1 MPAQWPIFINN
12 LSKKLASRTSKGPD
26 DIGTFVANEYFN
38 AVKTAQTPFGNLHKS
53 GQKPILE
60 AGFKKAFNM
69 LFKSLEP
76 QLEDKFG
83 NPLYDDMFQRLPG
96 IDLSMNPDCDFEEW
110 TIKNKQTITPF
121 EFYPLFPTTCIIP
134 KPIVP
139 EINIFGDIGIS
150 SEIPETI
157 TSENVDRQPELRYVT
172 MSVFGGDGTSPY
184 EFTYSLNGIIQP
196 TLTSDS
202 QGVVRFLAPTDPG
215 KYDYTFISAMDASKM
230 AEIKNIN
237 RSASIE
243 IKENSR
249 AVEVKVDPAVA
260 PSPNF
265 QLVKPMTEAQKVD
278 ELLNRV
284 LYENDGT
291 EEYLDWINRLS
302 YHGDLA
308 KKVSKKALDFF
319 DKEVTSI
326 KNEAKVAGISISN
339 ASTNKPINISIF
351 NSQYSLDAAKTA
363 LKKVEAAYDV
373 FNKPVYSY
381 NAKKNEQLIAAQEI
395 QKKYAYIEVIKAK
408 IYIERVEIAIGRL
421 NNSEYKPDSRNQA
434 IERLNLELAVELRLI
449 DINIANKNIKNI
461 KDIDSIEFIMAKVKI
476 NLKELSVLNT
486 RNRNSDGKED
496 ILNRELTVL
505 ALRAIK
511 LKNKIKQEKYSN
523 DRIFQEEHSD
533 RPDNVP
539 SWITSR
545 IICVF
550 SYVKGIDNNQK
561 GAPSKNPI
569 IAANTTSYNNGYVNY
584 GNYNG
589 NNSRN
594 ETFSQWSK
602 RTEPG
607 RINAKLTKYEIEKV
621 KYRDLKIR
629 HINQIAED
637 NKKAENPGGADDP
650 YCVMSKCIIDYWKST
665 AVQPFAA
672 APPILPCL
680 IPSPGKYI
688 PIYYGS
694 EAKLG
699 ADLRKA
705 WNTGKRF
712 KMEPTLQ
719 TATKAVSAA
728 VAVSC
733 AKHLL
738 ELKFLYNGQIPT
750 PGGPVPMIGFS
761 PLAL

>member
-38 AVKTAQTPFGNLHKS
+38 AVKTAQTPFGNIHQS

-83 NPLYDDMFQRLPG
+83 NPLYDDMFERLPG

-110 TIKNKQTITPF
+110 TLKNKETITPF

-139 EINIFGDIGIS
+139 KINIFGDIGIS

-157 TSENVDRQPELRYVT
+157 TSENVDSQPELRYVT

-184 EFTYSLNGIIQP
+184 EFTYSLNGEIQP

-215 KYDYTFISAMDASKM
+215 KYEYTFISAMDASKL

-249 AVEVKVDPAVA
+249 AVEIKVDPSVA
-260 PSPNF
+260 PVANF

-278 ELLNRV
+278 EILNRV

-291 EEYLDWINRLS
+291 EEYLDWIERLA

-319 DKEVTSI
+319 DKETTSI
-326 KNEAKVAGISISN
+326 KNEANVSGLSISN
-339 ASTNKPINISIF
+339 ANTDKPININKF
-351 NSQYSLDAAKTA
+351 NAQSSLDNANAA
-363 LKKVEAAYDV
+363 LRKVEAAYDV
-373 FNKPVYSY
+373 FNKPTYTTGFSF
-381 NAKKNEQLIAAQEI
+381 NQQKNKQIIAKQEI

-408 IYIERVEIAIGRL
+408 IYIEKVELAIGRL
-421 NNSEYKPDSRNQA
+421 NSFDYKPDARNQA
-434 IERLNLELAVELRLI
+434 IERLNLDLALELRLI
-449 DINIANKNIKNI
+449 DIDIANKDIKNI
-461 KDIDSIEFIMAKVKI
+461 KDINSIEFIMAKVKI
-476 NLKELSVLNT
+476 NLKELSVEKN
-486 RNRNSDGKED
+486 RNRNFGRED
-496 ILNRELTVL
+496 TLNRELTVL

-511 LKNKIKQEKYSN
+511 LKNKIKLEKNSN

-533 RPDNVP
+533 RPDSVP

-569 IAANTTSYNNGYVNY
+569 IANNTT
-584 GNYNG
+584 NYNSGYGTFNG
-589 NNSRN
+589 NTKN
-594 ETFSQWSK
+594 ETYGQWSK

-607 RINAKLTKYEIEKV
+607 RINAKLAKYEIEKV

-629 HINQIAED
+629 HINQIADE
-637 NKKAENPGGADDP
+637 NKKAGNAGGADDP

-665 AVQPFAA
+665 TAQPFAA

-719 TATKAVSAA
+719 TATKAVASA

-738 ELKFLYNGQIPT
+738 DLKFIYNGQIPT

-761 PLAL
+761 PLAF